1 MAGPYANT
9 ENDKS
14 EINHQLTDIKTE
26 IYQSR
31 DVWVIIVSNS
41 MVPEQIPFYSLMKLT
56 LIFIK
61 TLQQTMTY
69 I

>member
-1 MAGPYANT
+1 
-9 ENDKS
+9 
-14 EINHQLTDIKTE
+14 
-26 IYQSR
+26 
-31 DVWVIIVSNS
+31 
-41 MVPEQIPFYSLMKLT
+41 MVPEQIPFYSLMKLA

>member
-26 IYQSR
+26 KDQKKKQSLHFC
-31 DVWVIIVSNS
+31 WVEI
-41 MVPEQIPFYSLMKLT
+41 
-56 LIFIK
+56 
-61 TLQQTMTY
+61 
-69 I
+69 

>member
-14 EINHQLTDIKTE
+14 EINHQLIDIKTE

-31 DVWVIIVSNS
+31 DV
-41 MVPEQIPFYSLMKLT
+41 
-56 LIFIK
+56 
-61 TLQQTMTY
+61 
-69 I
+69 